1 MSNNQHDEEEVEET
15 ANALVDAM
23 IKSANMPQPVPELK
37 YIQMQNVDVE
47 SRTLYIF
54 GEIEESFGDWFNIT
68 LKYLERRSHDPITI
82 WLNTTGGSVE
92 AMFVFHDLV
101 KLSPCEITV
110 IATGQVCSAGV
121 LMLACGHKRYV
132 TESCILMAHGFQD
145 SSAGTPLQIECYLKV
160 IKWQQEHWANLMA
173 KYTPEF
179 VDNKPR
185 NINYWLQILK
195 KNAEWWVTGGEA
207 IVHEGLADAILQKE
221 NK

>member
-92 AMFVFHDLV
+92 AMFVFHDC
-101 KLSPCEITV
+101 KHHN
-110 IATGQVCSAGV
+110 Q
-121 LMLACGHKRYV
+121 
-132 TESCILMAHGFQD
+132 
-145 SSAGTPLQIECYLKV
+145 
-160 IKWQQEHWANLMA
+160 
-173 KYTPEF
+173 
-179 VDNKPR
+179 
-185 NINYWLQILK
+185 
-195 KNAEWWVTGGEA
+195 
-207 IVHEGLADAILQKE
+207 
-221 NK
+221 